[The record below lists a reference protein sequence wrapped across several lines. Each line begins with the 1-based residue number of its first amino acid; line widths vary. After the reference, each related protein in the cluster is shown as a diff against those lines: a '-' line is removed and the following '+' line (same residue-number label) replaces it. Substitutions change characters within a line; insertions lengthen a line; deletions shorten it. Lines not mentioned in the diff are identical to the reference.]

1 MDIQHTDDGLKG
13 KFFITRNDKEL
24 AEMTYVWVGTEKII
38 IDHTEVDKAFG
49 GKGLAKEL
57 VFAGAAYAREN
68 SKKIIPLCPY
78 AKATF
83 EKYEELQDLLF

>member
-38 IDHTEVDKAFG
+38 IDHTEVDDALRG
-49 GKGLAKEL
+49 QGAGRQCLAARQRARPALPVEAR
-57 VFAGAAYAREN
+57 VFVHGVYFRAQIARER
-68 SKKIIPLCPY
+68 LV
-78 AKATF
+78 
-83 EKYEELQDLLF
+83 